1 VNGHILVSTASEEKA
16 EPYVAALR
24 AVGVPQ
30 ERILVVTPAEA
41 EAARALAS
49 GAAAVVLCGGAD
61 VVPERYG
68 ETMLEGANVEPV
80 PDRDAL
86 EWALLDAAR
95 DGHLPVWGVC
105 RGFQVI
111 NVYLGG
117 SLWQDLPTQHPTSV
131 NHEVSEM
138 PDTLAHTVRVVAPGA
153 PIGERLAR
161 EVPRV
166 NSRHHQALKKVAE
179 GFHPVALSP
188 DGLVE
193 AAFLDRPDWWVRG
206 VQWHPENL
214 IALPQQRTLWVDF
227 VRAAGLSDDGR

>member
-16 EPYVAALR
+16 EPYVAALQ
-24 AVGVPQ
+24 AVGVPE

-41 EAARALAS
+41 VAAGALVS
-49 GAAAVVLCGGAD
+49 GAAALVLCGGAD
-61 VVPERYG
+61 VAPERFG
-68 ETMLEGANVEPV
+68 ETMLADAKVEPV

-95 DGHLPVWGVC
+95 EDHLPVWGVC
-105 RGFQVI
+105 RGFQVL

-117 SLWQDLPTQHPTSV
+117 TLWQDLPTQHPTSV
-131 NHEVSEM
+131 NHEVCET
-138 PDTLAHTVRVVAPGA
+138 PETLAHTVRVVAPGA

-166 NSRHHQALKKVAE
+166 NSRHHQAIKRVAD
-179 GFHPVALSP
+179 GFHPVAYSP

-193 AAFLDRPDWWVRG
+193 AAFLNRRGWWVRG

-214 IALPQQRTLWVDF
+214 VFLPQQRALWADF
-227 VRAAGLSDDGR
+227 VRAAGFSDDGR

>member
-24 AVGVPQ
+24 AVGVPE

-41 EAARALAS
+41 VAAGALVS
-49 GAAAVVLCGGAD
+49 GAAALVLCGGAD
-61 VVPERYG
+61 VAPERFG
-68 ETMLEGANVEPV
+68 ETMLQDANVEPV

-86 EWALLDAAR
+86 EWTLLDAAR
-95 DGHLPVWGVC
+95 EDHLPVWGVC
-105 RGFQVI
+105 RGFQVL

-117 SLWQDLPTQHPTSV
+117 TLWQDLPTQHPTSV
-131 NHEVSEM
+131 NHDVSET
-138 PDTLAHTVRVVAPGA
+138 PETLAHTVRVVAPGA

-166 NSRHHQALKKVAE
+166 NSRHHQAVKRVAD
-179 GFHPVALSP
+179 GFHPVAYSP

-193 AAFLDRPDWWVRG
+193 AAFLNRRDWWVRG

-214 IALPQQRTLWVDF
+214 VFLPQQRALWADF
-227 VRAAGLSDDGR
+227 VRAAGLPDDGR

>member
-1 VNGHILVSTASEEKA
+1 VNGQILVSTASEEKA
-16 EPYVAALR
+16 EPYVEALR
-24 AVGVPQ
+24 AVGVPE

-41 EAARALAS
+41 EAAGALVS
-49 GAAAVVLCGGAD
+49 GAAALLLCGGAD
-61 VVPERYG
+61 VEPERYG
-68 ETMLEGANVEPV
+68 ETRLADANVVPV

-95 DGHLPVWGVC
+95 ERRLPVWGVC
-105 RGFQVI
+105 RGLQVL

-117 SLWQDLPTQHPTSV
+117 TLWQDLLTQHPTSV
-131 NHEVSEM
+131 HHDVSET
-138 PDTLAHTVRVVAPGA
+138 PDTLAHTVQVVAPGA
-153 PIGERLAR
+153 PIGERLAH

-166 NSRHHQALKKVAE
+166 NSRHHQALKGLAE
-179 GFHPVALSP
+179 GLHPVALSP

-214 IALPQQRTLWVDF
+214 VALPQQRALWVDF
-227 VRAAGLSDDGR
+227 VRAAGLPDDSR